1 MKILLL
7 SLLLLVQADA
17 FTELP
22 RNCKRPASLTRIF
35 ADGNDSSAKPT
46 LVVGATGKVG
56 RKIVEQLLEQN
67 KPVRALVRNENKAR
81 ELFGETTGVEIVV
94 ADLGKYQDYTSV
106 LDKAVEG
113 CESIIS
119 VSGTL
124 RFSKFMDFL
133 PWRLD
138 NADVSRWADSSH
150 PYYSNYKAQC
160 LLVDLAQKYNVQRF
174 VRLTGL
180 TTGYSPFNLV
190 TLIFSSLLSL
200 TTRYHFLCE
209 NYLRFQS
216 QVPYV
221 IVRPGGLADEDRV
234 SWKVTNWCRWAKSLV
249 ANGLRM

>member
-7 SLLLLVQADA
+7 SILFLVQADA
-17 FTELP
+17 FTEP
-22 RNCKRPASLTRIF
+22 RNSKQPASLTRIF
-35 ADGNDSSAKPT
+35 ADGNDGSAKPT
-46 LVVGATGKVG
+46 LVVGATGRVG
-56 RKIVEQLLEQN
+56 RKVVEQLLEQN
-67 KPVRALVRNENKAR
+67 KTVRALVRSQNKAR
-81 ELFGETTGVEIVV
+81 ELFGETTDVELVV

-124 RFSKFMDFL
+124 RFSMLTDFL
-133 PWRLD
+133 PWRLA
-138 NADVSRWADSSH
+138 NEDVSSWADSSH

-160 LLVDLAQKYNVQRF
+160 LLVDLAQKYKVQRF

-200 TTRYHFLCE
+200 TTRYHFFCE
-209 NYLRFQS
+209 NYLRQS

-234 SWKVTNWCRWAKSLV
+234 SWSHKLV
-249 ANGLRM
+249 LVGEIVVCLTV